1 MVDWL
6 GGGQKWVEIWDG
18 WRDGMG
24 WDRLLHYIVDCFL
37 SEESLDGSTGFLLA
51 LEYEG
56 SCWMEGRGCMRRYS
70 G

>member
-18 WRDGMG
+18 WMEG

-37 SEESLDGSTGFLLA
+37 SEESLDGSTGYLLA
-51 LEYEG
+51 LECEG
-56 SCWMEGRGCMRRYS
+56 PCWMEGRGCMRRCS

>member
-1 MVDWL
+1 M
-6 GGGQKWVEIWDG
+6 DG
-18 WRDGMG
+18 GMG